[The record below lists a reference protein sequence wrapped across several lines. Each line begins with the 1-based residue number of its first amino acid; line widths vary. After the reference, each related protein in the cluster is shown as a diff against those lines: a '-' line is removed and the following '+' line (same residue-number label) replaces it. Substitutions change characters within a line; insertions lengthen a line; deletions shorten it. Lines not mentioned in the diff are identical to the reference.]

1 MTIFVFNLWF
11 QWSIALEKQ
20 FSNELETY
28 QQVSFSD
35 FIPTSSFI
43 SLHMAIWYILTLL
56 FFLFLW
62 LPLLKWYAA
71 WNQALLSLFSWKY
84 YFISMSQHIVWSI
97 NISWMNGWI
106 QRWIQVSFLIH
117 MLNLPRFKKIHHIFI
132 LFKSKMKAVT
142 HIKKNDKKDD
152 KPVLQLLNLES

>member
-1 MTIFVFNLWF
+1 MTIFIFNLWF

-28 QQVSFSD
+28 QQVSFLS

-62 LPLLKWYAA
+62 LPLLEWYAA
-71 WNQALLSLFSWKY
+71 WNQALLSLFFWKY
-84 YFISMSQHIVWSI
+84 YFHVPAHSMIHQHFL
-97 NISWMNGWI
+97 NEWMNTEMNSSFISNSLFQKYLAQRINYVESTKFQKDSSHFYPISI
-106 QRWIQVSFLIH
+106 Q
-117 MLNLPRFKKIHHIFI
+117 N
-132 LFKSKMKAVT
+132 KSCYT
-142 HIKKNDKKDD
+142 Y
-152 KPVLQLLNLES
+152 